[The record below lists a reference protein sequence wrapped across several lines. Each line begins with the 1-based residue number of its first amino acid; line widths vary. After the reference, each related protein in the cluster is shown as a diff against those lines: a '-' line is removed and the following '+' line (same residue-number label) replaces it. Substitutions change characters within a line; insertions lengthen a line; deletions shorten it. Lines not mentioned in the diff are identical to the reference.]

1 MDELERAANNQS
13 EFINYIL
20 QKHKNRKIL
29 EEEMLKHRNADDIV
43 YCEDC
48 GKQIPLQRLRV
59 VPTATRCVDCQR
71 KYEEGE

>member
-1 MDELERAANNQS
+1 
-13 EFINYIL
+13 
-20 QKHKNRKIL
+20 
-29 EEEMLKHRNADDIV
+29 MLRHRNADDIV

-48 GKQIPLQRLRV
+48 GKQIPPQRLRV